1 MVMDLFPYQQDAI
14 DRIINTSN
22 VGSYLGFDMGL
33 GKSAVALETAKKR
46 NVSRLMIL
54 CPAVGRLSWVKE
66 CARWWPGKPV
76 LVVSKPG
83 DLTVPR
89 PENVILIVAYSSLSM
104 SKSGGFDYVAALK
117 QWGAFDMTVI
127 DEAHNLKNPGA
138 IRTKAVLI
146 DLKPILGWCLPMSGT
161 PVPNHPGELFPI
173 LRVLFPDTI
182 RKPDGKV
189 MKQYEF
195 EEAYCD
201 IDMRWFN
208 GREVR
213 QIKGGKNL
221 DMLKKRLA
229 PYMIRL
235 TKKQALPQLPD
246 MSFDTYPVSA
256 PNAPLW
262 NIDTGRFTDDAFL
275 SLLRDNPQLMRL
287 RRMLGEAKVR
297 GSVEAVSDMLENC
310 KRKVLVFAHHTSV
323 IDGLIQ
329 GLLEYGVVSITGST
343 SAGLRTQAIDAFL
356 NNPNIRVFVGN
367 IQAAGTSITLVGPSA
382 EVSDVFFVEADWSP
396 GNNVQAASRIHRIGQ
411 KDAVQ
416 VWFIT
421 AHGTYDD
428 RIQDILTRKA
438 ADFHKLFG

>member
-1 MVMDLFPYQQDAI
+1 VNLFDYQKDAI
-14 DRIINTSN
+14 DRIINTAN

-83 DLTVPR
+83 DLTVSR

-182 RKPDGKV
+182 RKTDGKV

-229 PYMIRL
+229 PHMIRL

-256 PNAPLW
+256 PNAPEWHVNLE
-262 NIDTGRFTDDAFL
+262 DL
-275 SLLRDNPQLMRL
+275 SEGEIEYMLASNDEHTMRM
-287 RRMLGEAKVR
+287 RRLLGEAKVR
-297 GSVEAVSDMLENC
+297 GSVDAVSDMLENC

-343 SAGLRTQAIDAFL
+343 SASLRENAIYEFL
-356 NNPNIRVFVGN
+356 HNPNIRVFVGN

-416 VWFIT
+416 VWFLT

-428 RIQDILTRKA
+428 RIQDILVRKA
-438 ADFHKLFG
+438 ADFHQLFG

>member
-76 LVVSKPG
+76 TVVYKPR
-83 DLTVPR
+83 DLNGYPGHG
-89 PENVILIVAYSSLSM
+89 ILIVAYSLLSM
-104 SKSGGFDYVAALK
+104 SKSSYDYVAALK
-117 QWGAFDMTVI
+117 KELPFDMTVI
-127 DEAHNLKNPGA
+127 DEAHNLKNPNA
-138 IRTKAVLI
+138 IRTKAVLVE
-146 DLKPILGWCLPMSGT
+146 LRHQLGWCLPMSGT

-182 RKPDGKV
+182 RKTDGKV

-195 EEAYCD
+195 EETYCD

-221 DMLKKRLA
+221 DVLKKRLA

-246 MSFDTYPVSA
+246 MSFDTYPISA
-256 PNAPLW
+256 PNAPPW
-262 NIDTGRFTDDAFL
+262 DIDTGRFTDDAFL
-275 SLLRDNPQLMRL
+275 SLLRDNPQLMHL
-287 RRMLGEAKVR
+287 RRLLGEAKVR

-356 NNPNIRVFVGN
+356 NNPNIRVFIGN
-367 IQAAGTSITLVGPSA
+367 IQAAGTSITLVGPA
-382 EVSDVFFVEADWSP
+382 NEVSDVFFVEADWSP
-396 GNNVQAASRIHRIGQ
+396 SNNVQAASRIHRIGQ

-416 VWFIT
+416 VWFLT

-428 RIQDILTRKA
+428 RIQDILVRKA
-438 ADFHKLFG
+438 ADFHQLFG